1 MLSCK
6 QATELM
12 SASLDIKLS
21 LFQRISLKFH
31 LLMCE
36 LCSRCWRHLLFL
48 RNAMHTYSE
57 HAEEIECM
65 QDHSLSLE
73 ACERIRNALNNEIR
87 Q

>member
-12 SASLDIKLS
+12 SASLDIELS
-21 LFQRISLKFH
+21 LFQKISLKFH

-36 LCSRCWRHLLFL
+36 LCSRCWQQLLFI
-48 RNAMHTYSE
+48 RNAAHTYSE
-57 HAEEIECM
+57 RAEELDYM

-73 ACERIRNALNNEIR
+73 ACERIKNALRWEIKE
-87 Q
+87 